1 MISFNAPTYNPIG
14 SIYFRQNPEDLY
26 SATRRATVTATLD
39 GGSSV
44 YDTGYSVS
52 DRTIKVQVK
61 NATLDQVTA
70 IAYLIELYPRLIVST
85 GAGCFE
91 ALCEYSTRK
100 NTLSITLRLLE
111 ELS

>member
-14 SIYFRQNPEDLY
+14 SLYYAQEPENLF
-26 SATRRATVTATLD
+26 SAQRRATVTATLD

-52 DRTIKVQVK
+52 DRTVRVKIKRPTVAQIE
-61 NATLDQVTA
+61 AL
-70 IAYLIELYPRLIVST
+70 AYLIELYPRLIVST
-85 GAGCFE
+85 RAGCFSS
-91 ALCEYSTRK
+91 LCEYLVTG
-100 NTLSITLRLLE
+100 NTLSISIRFIE